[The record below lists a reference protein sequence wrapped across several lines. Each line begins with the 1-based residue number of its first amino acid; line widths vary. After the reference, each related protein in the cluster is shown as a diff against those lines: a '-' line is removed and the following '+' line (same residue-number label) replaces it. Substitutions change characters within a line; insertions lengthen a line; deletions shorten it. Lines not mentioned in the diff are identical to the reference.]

1 MRKFTIT
8 LLVLLSSV
16 FIKAQIVPNF
26 KGDESFFENKAG
38 MEALDT
44 LVFDG
49 TRSAKIDSLQIGF
62 TPPLQ
67 FMRINNNTFVNF
79 QTSSFI
85 QISEIKKVVY
95 LLAVKN
101 LTPEILEPQGVRF
114 ISSEEIMTSLN
125 KEGILVYLS
134 HQIEGKEFERMM
146 LFTGDYLRTIWISA
160 TYPLELKS
168 SVHDIL
174 KKSLLSIEF

>member
-26 KGDESFFENKAG
+26 KGNESFFENKASL
-38 MEALDT
+38 EALDT

-49 TRSAKIDSLQIGF
+49 IRSVKIDSLHIGF
-62 TPPLQ
+62 IPPLQ

-85 QISEIKKVVY
+85 QISEIEKVVY

-101 LTPEILEPQGVRF
+101 ITPEILEPQGVRY
-114 ISSEEIMTSLN
+114 IRSEEIITNRN
-125 KEGILVYLS
+125 KEGILIYLS
-134 HQIEGKEFERMM
+134 HQIDGKDFERMM
-146 LFTGDYLRTIWISA
+146 LFTGDYIRTIWISA
-160 TYPLELKS
+160 TYPIELKS

-174 KKSLLSIEF
+174 KKSILSIEF